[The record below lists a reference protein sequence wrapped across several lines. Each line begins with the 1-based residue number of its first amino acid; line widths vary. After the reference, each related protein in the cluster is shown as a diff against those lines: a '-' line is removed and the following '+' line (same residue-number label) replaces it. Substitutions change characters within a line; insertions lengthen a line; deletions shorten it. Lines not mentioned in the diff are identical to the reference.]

1 LSRNSFSAIWL
12 QDFLSDIGELL
23 YDGHHLKYSVFFFFA
38 CNFKAFI
45 ELGKGDLMFR
55 QFFSIFISV
64 ITLYTPVTAGE
75 TLSAWKANPSQIF
88 STSDVDLEDMI
99 WAARPLIIFANS
111 PLDPTFKQQMALL
124 QESFEV
130 LIERD
135 VMVVVDTNPNS
146 KSILRKNLRP
156 KGFVWVLIGKDG
168 TVKLRKPFAWDMREL
183 SRVIDK
189 MPMRQQEIKEP

>member
-1 LSRNSFSAIWL
+1 
-12 QDFLSDIGELL
+12 
-23 YDGHHLKYSVFFFFA
+23 
-38 CNFKAFI
+38 
-45 ELGKGDLMFR
+45 MFR

-111 PLDPTFKQQMALL
+111 PLDPTFEQQMALL
-124 QESFEV
+124 QEGFEV

-135 VMVVVDTNPNS
+135 VMVVVDTSPNS

>member
-1 LSRNSFSAIWL
+1 
-12 QDFLSDIGELL
+12 
-23 YDGHHLKYSVFFFFA
+23 
-38 CNFKAFI
+38 
-45 ELGKGDLMFR
+45 MFR

-130 LIERD
+130 LVERD
-135 VMVVVDTNPNS
+135 VMVVVDTSPNS

>member
-1 LSRNSFSAIWL
+1 
-12 QDFLSDIGELL
+12 
-23 YDGHHLKYSVFFFFA
+23 
-38 CNFKAFI
+38 
-45 ELGKGDLMFR
+45 MFR

-124 QESFEV
+124 QESFDV
-130 LIERD
+130 LVERD
-135 VMVVVDTNPNS
+135 VMVVVDTSPNS

-168 TVKLRKPFAWDMREL
+168 KLKLRKPFAWDMREL

>member
-1 LSRNSFSAIWL
+1 
-12 QDFLSDIGELL
+12 
-23 YDGHHLKYSVFFFFA
+23 
-38 CNFKAFI
+38 
-45 ELGKGDLMFR
+45 MFR

-75 TLSAWKANPSQIF
+75 TLSAWKDNPSQIF
-88 STSDVDLEDMI
+88 STSDVDLEDVI

-130 LIERD
+130 LVERD
-135 VMVVVDTNPNS
+135 VMVVVDTSPNS

-183 SRVIDK
+183 SRIIDK

>member
-1 LSRNSFSAIWL
+1 
-12 QDFLSDIGELL
+12 
-23 YDGHHLKYSVFFFFA
+23 
-38 CNFKAFI
+38 
-45 ELGKGDLMFR
+45 MFR
-55 QFFSIFISV
+55 QFFSILISV

-130 LIERD
+130 LVERD
-135 VMVVVDTNPNS
+135 VMVVVDTSPNS

-189 MPMRQQEIKEP
+189 MPMRQQEIKKP

>member
-1 LSRNSFSAIWL
+1 
-12 QDFLSDIGELL
+12 
-23 YDGHHLKYSVFFFFA
+23 
-38 CNFKAFI
+38 
-45 ELGKGDLMFR
+45 MFR

-124 QESFEV
+124 HESFEV
-130 LIERD
+130 LVDRD
-135 VMVVVDTNPNS
+135 VMVVVDTSPNS

>member
-1 LSRNSFSAIWL
+1 
-12 QDFLSDIGELL
+12 
-23 YDGHHLKYSVFFFFA
+23 
-38 CNFKAFI
+38 
-45 ELGKGDLMFR
+45 MFR

-111 PLDPTFKQQMALL
+111 PLDPTFKQQMTLL
-124 QESFEV
+124 QEGFEV
-130 LIERD
+130 LVERD
-135 VMVVVDTNPNS
+135 VMVVVDTSPNS

>member
-1 LSRNSFSAIWL
+1 
-12 QDFLSDIGELL
+12 
-23 YDGHHLKYSVFFFFA
+23 
-38 CNFKAFI
+38 
-45 ELGKGDLMFR
+45 MFR

-124 QESFEV
+124 QEGFEV

-135 VMVVVDTNPNS
+135 VIVVVDTSPNS

>member
-1 LSRNSFSAIWL
+1 
-12 QDFLSDIGELL
+12 
-23 YDGHHLKYSVFFFFA
+23 
-38 CNFKAFI
+38 
-45 ELGKGDLMFR
+45 MFR

-88 STSDVDLEDMI
+88 ST
-99 WAARPLIIFANS
+99 
-111 PLDPTFKQQMALL
+111 FKQQMALL

-135 VMVVVDTNPNS
+135 VMVVVDTSPNS

>member
-1 LSRNSFSAIWL
+1 
-12 QDFLSDIGELL
+12 
-23 YDGHHLKYSVFFFFA
+23 
-38 CNFKAFI
+38 
-45 ELGKGDLMFR
+45 MFR

-111 PLDPTFKQQMALL
+111 PLDPTFKQQMTLL
-124 QESFEV
+124 QEGFEV

-135 VMVVVDTNPNS
+135 VMVVVDTSPNS

>member
-1 LSRNSFSAIWL
+1 
-12 QDFLSDIGELL
+12 
-23 YDGHHLKYSVFFFFA
+23 
-38 CNFKAFI
+38 
-45 ELGKGDLMFR
+45 MFR

-64 ITLYTPVTAGE
+64 ITLYTPVIAGE

-189 MPMRQQEIKEP
+189 MPMRQQEMKEP

>member
-1 LSRNSFSAIWL
+1 
-12 QDFLSDIGELL
+12 
-23 YDGHHLKYSVFFFFA
+23 
-38 CNFKAFI
+38 
-45 ELGKGDLMFR
+45 MFR
-55 QFFSIFISV
+55 QFFSILTSV
-64 ITLYTPVTAGE
+64 ITLYTPATAGE

-130 LIERD
+130 LVERD
-135 VMVVVDTNPNS
+135 VMVVVDTSPNS

>member
-1 LSRNSFSAIWL
+1 
-12 QDFLSDIGELL
+12 
-23 YDGHHLKYSVFFFFA
+23 
-38 CNFKAFI
+38 
-45 ELGKGDLMFR
+45 MFR

-135 VMVVVDTNPNS
+135 VMVVVDTSPNS

>member
-1 LSRNSFSAIWL
+1 
-12 QDFLSDIGELL
+12 
-23 YDGHHLKYSVFFFFA
+23 
-38 CNFKAFI
+38 
-45 ELGKGDLMFR
+45 MFR

-64 ITLYTPVTAGE
+64 TTLYTPVTAGE
-75 TLSAWKANPSQIF
+75 TLSAWKANPYQIF

-124 QESFEV
+124 NESFEV
-130 LIERD
+130 LVDRD
-135 VMVVVDTNPNS
+135 VMVVVDTSPNS